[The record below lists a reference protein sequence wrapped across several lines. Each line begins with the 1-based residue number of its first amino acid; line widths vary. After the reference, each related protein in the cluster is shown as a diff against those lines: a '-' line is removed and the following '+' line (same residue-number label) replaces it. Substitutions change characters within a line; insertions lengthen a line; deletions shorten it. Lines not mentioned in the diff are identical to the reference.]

1 LGNIRADESG
11 RATFRFVDPVL
22 QVWDVIG
29 RAVVLTANADDLGRG
44 DNEQSLV
51 DGNSGER

>member
-1 LGNIRADESG
+1 
-11 RATFRFVDPVL
+11 VL